1 MQRHRTGEAAAR
13 VLVEVLRLSRENG
26 TLNLDEVA
34 SKARTSRAF
43 AENSLSNTLRGT
55 SDSHFSVT
63 PLLRFRLAMEARK
76 TASLTEIA
84 KTLTWQEFE
93 KFTEECLWEAGF
105 NTERNVR
112 VKGSQ
117 RSWQI
122 DVVGSRGQL
131 LLSFDCKNWKPPNSP
146 SRFKN
151 AIEHQ
156 REATRALLASMALKN
171 SPRQLVWALPVIL
184 ALHDPPAST
193 SGGVILLSIRK
204 LPDFLEKVSPYS
216 EGLPF
221 ISSDETTVENSIKE

>member
-1 MQRHRTGEAAAR
+1 MRNQRAEEAAAR
-13 VLVEVLRLSRENG
+13 VLVEALRLSRDNG
-26 TLNLDEVA
+26 SLSLDEIA

-43 AENSLSNTLRGT
+43 AQDSLSNALGRV
-55 SDSHFSVT
+55 SVSHLSVN
-63 PLLRFRLAMEARK
+63 PLVRFHLAMKASK
-76 TASLTEIA
+76 AASLTEIA

-105 NTERNVR
+105 KAERNVR
-112 VKGSQ
+112 VKGSK

-151 AIEHQ
+151 AIQHQ
-156 REATRALLASMALKN
+156 REATRALLASIALKN
-171 SPRQLVWALPVIL
+171 SPRQTVCALPVIL

-193 SGGVILLSIRK
+193 SGGVILLSIQK
-204 LPDFLEKVSPYS
+204 LPDFLEKVSPYY

-221 ISSDETTVENSIKE
+221 ISSNGSTAENSIKE